1 MKITEYASLDGLG
14 LADLVRRR
22 EITPRGLAQTA
33 LTAIEAIDPEVRA
46 VVEIYRDSIDSLDEG
61 RLGDGPYRGVPFL
74 IKDVTPHFGGRKL
87 EYGSRLCQGLT
98 VEKDSFFAHLV
109 KASGL
114 NPIGR
119 SSTPEFSMA
128 LCAETL
134 LYGNTSNPW
143 KPGYS
148 TSGSSGGAAAA
159 VAAGMVPIAHGSD
172 MGGSIR
178 GPAAW
183 CGTVGLFPSRGR
195 VSSGPEV
202 SEGGNGMSQSF
213 VLTRSMRDTAAML
226 DCLGKPQPGDPFV
239 IQRPP
244 EPFAAYMQIRPK
256 PLRIAWSA
264 KPLMQ
269 APVDPEIAQ
278 AVEAV
283 AKTLADMGHVVTEA
297 APPIDLPMLDRA
309 CTEVWYFRFDKYLD
323 ELGREAGRK
332 VGPDTLERMTLKFY
346 RLAKERSAEKY
357 FGALEDFNRARRE
370 IGRFFAGHDV
380 WLSPTCAQVAKPFG
394 TFGMNLDIAPEEF
407 LAHEERPCQF
417 MVAYNVTG
425 QPALSLPLAMHSS
438 GLPIGVQLGA
448 RHSEEHL
455 LIQLGAALEEAMP
468 WRQRIPPLHVSRRDA
483 HVPPGERLVGPS

>member
-1 MKITEYASLDGLG
+1 MNLAEYAAFDGLG

-22 EITPRGLAQTA
+22 EITPRELARTA
-33 LTAIEAIDPEVRA
+33 LAAIEMVDPEVKA
-46 VVEIYRDSIDSLDEG
+46 VVEIYSDSVDGLNENG
-61 RLGDGPYRGVPFL
+61 LGNGPFRGAPFL
-74 IKDVTPHFGGRKL
+74 IKDVSPHFGGRRL
-87 EYGSRLCQGLT
+87 EYGSRLCQGFI
-98 VEKDSFFAHLV
+98 VEKDSFFGQLV
-109 KASGL
+109 KASGV
-114 NPIGR
+114 NTIGR

-143 KPGYS
+143 KRGYS

-159 VAAGMVPIAHGSD
+159 VAAGIVPIAHGSD

-183 CGTVGLFPSRGR
+183 CGTVGLCPSRGR
-195 VSSGPEV
+195 VSSGPDAAE
-202 SEGGNGMSQSF
+202 SGNGMSQSF
-213 VLTRSMRDTAAML
+213 VLTRTMRDTASML

-239 IQRPP
+239 IQRPA
-244 EPFAAYMQIRPK
+244 ESFAAYMQIPPK

-264 KPLMQ
+264 RPLME
-269 APVDPEIAQ
+269 APVDPEIVR
-278 AVEAV
+278 AVEAA
-283 AKTLADMGHVVTEA
+283 AKALADMGHLVTEA
-297 APPIDLPMLDRA
+297 APPIDLAMLDRA
-309 CTEVWYFRFDKYLD
+309 CTEVWYFGFDKYLD
-323 ELGREAGRK
+323 ELGRAAGRK
-332 VGPDTLERMTLKFY
+332 VGPDTVERMTLKFY
-346 RLAKERSAEKY
+346 RFAKERSAEKY
-357 FGALEDFNRARRE
+357 FEALEDFNRARRAM
-370 IGRFFAGHDV
+370 GQFFSNHDI

-417 MVAYNVTG
+417 MVVYNVTG

-468 WRQRIPPLHVSRRDA
+468 WRDRTPTLHVTRAAGAR
-483 HVPPGERLVGPS
+483 